1 MTDIYEIWQRFEK
14 SKQYMQEKNILTK
27 TEKNWLMYIGKQW
40 EACQNSEG
48 MEDLPSMN
56 FIKPTVK
63 YKVSSIAATTVTA
76 LFSDLN
82 GDREIPIGGV
92 SFNEMG
98 VPVPNVVTSSE
109 VVGKMNDLF
118 SISWEKGK
126 NKRQSK
132 RGLSHAAVQG
142 DSYMCWLEGG
152 DTRKP
157 PQIIHNTQ
165 MHLSNENTMDIQSQ
179 TWLIIEERLDVD
191 VVRERARLQGV
202 SDKDI
207 DLIRPDN
214 ATEDSLFN
222 KREVKGKVTSLIYM
236 EKDKKTGIVNIGRCV
251 KDAMYEKLH
260 PIQQN
265 KAGEYSWRDKDGKM
279 VNGVGLTRYP
289 IVPMIWEEMPNNARG
304 MGEVEQLIPNQ
315 LELNKM
321 LARRAI
327 SGKQSAFPR
336 LAYDDTSIAN
346 PEDLDKVGAAIKLN
360 GGNAQAIG
368 NMIAYLAPQSM
379 SPDAQTLC
387 DELLNNSRTL
397 AGASDAQLG
406 NIDLSR
412 VSGTAAQTIRDQQQ
426 IPLNEQQEMYQD
438 YIENVALLWC
448 ELWKVYYPDGIDWDG
463 ISLTAAEIQ
472 SVEPNVRV
480 DIAEDT
486 SLSKMASQQ
495 ELTNLFNN
503 GKLTFKEYV
512 EAYPEHSSIPKDVL
526 RKIVADRE
534 MQMQQTGMPPTDE
547 FGNPIDVQLNQG
559 VNVGGASGGS
569 YQSIQGQLAE
579 RPLVGE

>member
-1 MTDIYEIWQRFEK
+1 MTDIYEIWQRYEK
-14 SKQYMQEKNILTK
+14 SKQYMQKKGLLTK
-27 TEKNWLMYIGKQW
+27 TEKNWKMYIGRQW
-40 EACQNSEG
+40 EAVNDSEG

-63 YKVSSIAATTVTA
+63 YKVSSVAAATVTA

-82 GDREIPIGGV
+82 GEREVETGETELDPMTGVEIPITVTTSEIV
-92 SFNEMG
+92 S
-98 VPVPNVVTSSE
+98 
-109 VVGKMNDLF
+109 KMNDLF
-118 SISWEKGK
+118 AISWEKGK

-132 RGLSHAAVQG
+132 KGLTHSAVQG
-142 DSYMCWLEGG
+142 DSYSAWLEGG
-152 DTRKP
+152 DTRKV

-165 MHLSNENTMDIQSQ
+165 MLFADENTTDIQKQ
-179 TWLIIEERLDVD
+179 PYIIIEERLEPE
-191 VVRERARLQGV
+191 VVKERARLQGV
-202 SDKDI
+202 SKEDI

-214 ATEDSLFN
+214 DTEDNLFN
-222 KREVKGKVTSLIYM
+222 KSEVKGKVTSLVYM
-236 EKDKKTGIVNIGRCV
+236 EKDKKTGIVNVGRCTRDV
-251 KDAMYEKLH
+251 MYEKLH
-260 PIQQN
+260 PIQQT
-265 KAGEYSWRDKDGKM
+265 KGGEG
-279 VNGVGLTRYP
+279 NGIGLRVYP
-289 IVPMIWEEMPNNARG
+289 IVSMIWEEMPNDARG
-304 MGEVEQLIPNQ
+304 MSEVEQLIPNQ

-327 SGKQSAFPR
+327 SGKQCAFPR
-336 LAYDDTSIAN
+336 LAYDDSSIAN
-346 PEDLDKVGAAIKLN
+346 PEDINKIGAAIKLN

-379 SPDAQTLC
+379 SPDAQNLC

-438 YIENVALLWC
+438 FIENVALLWC

-463 ISLTAAEIQ
+463 ITLSAAEIQ

-534 MQMQQTGMPPTDE
+534 LQMQQTGMPPMDE
-547 FGNPIDVQLNQG
+547 FGNPIDISLNQG
-559 VNVGGASGGS
+559 VNTGGMSGGS
-569 YQSIQGQLAE
+569 TAGGGGYQALQAQLAE
-579 RPLVGE
+579 RPLVG

>member
-14 SKQYMQEKNILTK
+14 SKQYMQEKAILTK

-82 GDREIPIGGV
+82 GEREIPIGGMTV
-92 SFNEMG
+92 DEVTGMPIPLTVTTNEI
-98 VPVPNVVTSSE
+98 
-109 VVGKMNDLF
+109 VGKLNDLF
-118 SISWEKGK
+118 AISWEKGK

-132 RGLSHAAVQG
+132 RGLTHAAVQG
-142 DSYMCWLEGG
+142 DSYLFWGEGG

-165 MHLSNENTMDIQSQ
+165 MHLSNENTMDIQEQ
-179 TWLIIEERLDVD
+179 TWLAIEERLDVE
-191 VVRERARLQGV
+191 VVRERARLAGV
-202 SDKDI
+202 SKEDI

-214 ATEDSLFN
+214 ATEDNLFN

-236 EKDKKTGIVNIGRCV
+236 EKDKKTGIVWLGRCT
-251 KDAMYEKLH
+251 KDVMYEQMH
-260 PIQQN
+260 PIQQ
-265 KAGEYSWRDKDGKM
+265 KKGGEYKGI
-279 VNGVGLTRYP
+279 GLTKYP
-289 IVPMIWEEMPNNARG
+289 IVPMVWEEMPNSARG
-304 MGEVEQLIPNQ
+304 MSEVEQLIPNQ

-379 SPDAQTLC
+379 SPDAQNLC

-438 YIENVALLWC
+438 FIENVALLWC
-448 ELWKVYYPDGIDWDG
+448 ELWKVYYPDGLEWDG
-463 ISLTAAEIQ
+463 VSITAAEIQ

-512 EAYPEHSSIPKDVL
+512 EAYPEHSSIPKDIL

-534 MQMQQTGMPPTDE
+534 AQMAQTGMPPTDE
-547 FGNPIDVQLNQG
+547 FGNPLDVQPNS
-559 VNVGGASGGS
+559 VNTGGMSGGS
-569 YQSIQGQLAE
+569 TMSGGGAQAIQSQLAQQGVV
-579 RPLVGE
+579 R

>member
-1 MTDIYEIWQRFEK
+1 MTDIYEIWERFKK
-14 SKQYMQEKNILTK
+14 SKQYMQEKAILTK
-27 TEKNWLMYIGKQW
+27 TEKNWLMYIGRQW

-82 GDREIPIGGV
+82 GEREIPIGGMTVDEVTGMPIPLTV
-92 SFNEMG
+92 STNEI
-98 VPVPNVVTSSE
+98 
-109 VVGKMNDLF
+109 VGKLNDLF
-118 SISWEKGK
+118 AISWEKGK
-126 NKRQSK
+126 CKRQSK
-132 RGLSHAAVQG
+132 RGLLHAGVQG
-142 DSYMCWLEGG
+142 DSYLFWGEGG

-165 MHLSNENTMDIQSQ
+165 MHLSNENTMDIQEQ
-179 TWLIIEERLDVD
+179 TWLAIEERLDVE
-191 VVRERARLQGV
+191 VVRERARLAGV
-202 SDKDI
+202 SREDI

-214 ATEDSLFN
+214 ATEDNLFN

-236 EKDKKTGIVNIGRCV
+236 EKDKKTGIVWLGRCT
-251 KDAMYEKLH
+251 KDVMYEQMH
-260 PIQQN
+260 PIQQ
-265 KAGEYSWRDKDGKM
+265 KKGGEYKGI
-279 VNGVGLTRYP
+279 GLTKYP
-289 IVPMIWEEMPNNARG
+289 IVPMVWEEMPNSARG
-304 MGEVEQLIPNQ
+304 MSEVEQLIPNQ

-327 SGKQSAFPR
+327 SAKLTAFPR
-336 LAYDDTSIAN
+336 IAYDDTSLAN
-346 PEDLDKVGAAIKLN
+346 PEALENVGAAIKLN

-379 SPDAQTLC
+379 SPDAQNLC
-387 DELLNNSRTL
+387 DELLNQSRTL

-412 VSGTAAQTIRDQQQ
+412 VSGTAAQTVRDQQQ
-426 IPLNEQQEMYQD
+426 LPLNEQQEMFQNF
-438 YIENVALLWC
+438 IEDVALLFC
-448 ELWKVYYPDGIDWDG
+448 ELWKVYYPSGLEWDG
-463 ISLTAAEIQ
+463 ISITAEEIQ

-534 MQMQQTGMPPTDE
+534 MQMAQTGMPPMDE
-547 FGNPIDVQLNQG
+547 FGNPIDIQLNQG
-559 VNVGGASGGS
+559 VNTGGMSGGS
-569 YQSIQGQLAE
+569 TMSGGGAQAIQSQLAQQGVV
-579 RPLVGE
+579 R

>member
-14 SKQYMQEKNILTK
+14 SKQYMQEKAILTK

-82 GDREIPIGGV
+82 GEREIPIGGMTV
-92 SFNEMG
+92 DEATGM
-98 VPVPNVVTSSE
+98 PIPLTVTTAE
-109 VVGKMNDLF
+109 VTDKLNSLF

-126 NKRQSK
+126 CKRMSK
-132 RGLSHAAVQG
+132 RGLLHAGVQG
-142 DSYMCWLEGG
+142 DSYLFWGEGG

-165 MHLSNENTMDIQSQ
+165 MHLSNENTMDIQEQ
-179 TWLIIEERLDVD
+179 TWLAIEERLDVE
-191 VVRERARLQGV
+191 VVRERARLAGV
-202 SDKDI
+202 SKEDI

-214 ATEDSLFN
+214 ATEDNLFN

-236 EKDKKTGIVNIGRCV
+236 EKDKKTGIVWLGRCT
-251 KDAMYEKLH
+251 KDVMYEQMH
-260 PIQQN
+260 PIQQ
-265 KAGEYSWRDKDGKM
+265 KKGGEYKGI
-279 VNGVGLTRYP
+279 GLTKYP
-289 IVPMIWEEMPNNARG
+289 IVPMVWEEMPNSARG
-304 MGEVEQLIPNQ
+304 MSEVEQLIPNQ

-379 SPDAQTLC
+379 SPDAQNLC

-438 YIENVALLWC
+438 FIENVALLWC
-448 ELWKVYYPDGIDWDG
+448 ELWKVYYPDGLEWDG
-463 ISLTAAEIQ
+463 VSITAAEIQ

-512 EAYPEHSSIPKDVL
+512 EAYPEHSSIPKDIL

-534 MQMQQTGMPPTDE
+534 AQMAQTGMPPMDE
-547 FGNPIDVQLNQG
+547 FGNPIDVQPNS
-559 VNVGGASGGS
+559 VNTGGMSGGS
-569 YQSIQGQLAE
+569 TMSGGGAQAIQSQLAQQSVV
-579 RPLVGE
+579 R

>member
-14 SKQYMQEKNILTK
+14 SKQYMQEKAILTK

-82 GDREIPIGGV
+82 GDREIPIGGMTV
-92 SFNEMG
+92 DE
-98 VPVPNVVTSSE
+98 VTGMPIPLTVTTSE
-109 VVGKMNDLF
+109 IVGKLNDLF

-126 NKRQSK
+126 GKRMSK
-132 RGLSHAAVQG
+132 RGLLHAGVQG
-142 DSYMCWLEGG
+142 DSYFFWGEGG

-165 MHLSNENTMDIQSQ
+165 MHLSNENTMEIQEQ
-179 TWLIIEERLDVD
+179 TWLAIEERLDVE
-191 VVRERARLQGV
+191 VVRERARLAGV
-202 SDKDI
+202 SREDI

-214 ATEDSLFN
+214 ATEDNLFN

-236 EKDKKTGIVNIGRCV
+236 EKDKKTGIVWLGRCT
-251 KDAMYEKLH
+251 KDVMYEQMH
-260 PIQQN
+260 PIQQ
-265 KAGEYSWRDKDGKM
+265 KKGGEYHGI
-279 VNGVGLTRYP
+279 GLTKYP
-289 IVPMIWEEMPNNARG
+289 IVPMVWEEMPNSARG
-304 MGEVEQLIPNQ
+304 MSEVEQLIPNQ

-379 SPDAQTLC
+379 SPDAQNLC

-438 YIENVALLWC
+438 FIENVALLWC
-448 ELWKVYYPDGIDWDG
+448 ELWKVYYPEGLEWDG
-463 ISLTAAEIQ
+463 VSITAAEIQ

-512 EAYPEHSSIPKDVL
+512 EAYPEHSSIPKDIL

-534 MQMQQTGMPPTDE
+534 EQMAQTGMPPTDE
-547 FGNPIDVQLNQG
+547 FGNPLDVQPNS
-559 VNVGGASGGS
+559 VNTGGMSGGS
-569 YQSIQGQLAE
+569 MMSGGGAQAIQSQLAQQSVV
-579 RPLVGE
+579 R

>member
-1 MTDIYEIWQRFEK
+1 MTDIYGIWQRYEK
-14 SKQYMQEKNILTK
+14 SKEYMQQKGLLTK
-27 TEKNWLMYIGKQW
+27 TEKNWKMYIGKQW
-40 EACQNSEG
+40 EACDNSEG

-82 GDREIPIGGV
+82 GE
-92 SFNEMG
+92 NA
-98 VPVPNVVTSSE
+98 E
-109 VVGKMNDLF
+109 VVSKMNDLF

-126 NKRQSK
+126 NKRNSK
-132 RGLSHAAVQG
+132 RGLTHSAVQG
-142 DSYMCWLEGG
+142 DSYSCWLEGG
-152 DTRKP
+152 DTRRP
-157 PQIIHNTQ
+157 PQIVHNTQ
-165 MHLSNENTMDIQSQ
+165 MHLGNENTQDIQKQ
-179 TWLIIEERLDVD
+179 PWIIIEERLEPEVIK
-191 VVRERARLQGV
+191 ERARLQGV
-202 SDKDI
+202 SKADI
-207 DLIRPDN
+207 DLIKPDN
-214 ATEDSLFN
+214 STEDNLFN
-222 KREVKGKVTSLIYM
+222 KKEVKGKVTSLLYM
-236 EKDKKTGIVNIGRCV
+236 ERDKKTGIVNIGRCT
-251 KDAMYEKLH
+251 KDVMYEKMH
-260 PIQQN
+260 PIQQT
-265 KAGEYSWRDKDGKM
+265 KGGEPF
-279 VNGVGLTRYP
+279 GVGLTRYP
-289 IVPMIWEEMPNNARG
+289 IVPMIWEEMPNDARG
-304 MGEVEQLIPNQ
+304 MSEVEQLIPNQ

-379 SPDAQTLC
+379 SPDAQNLC

-438 YIENVALLWC
+438 FIENVALLWC
-448 ELWKVYYPDGIDWDG
+448 ELWKVYYPQGIDWDG
-463 ISLTAAEIQ
+463 IMLTAEEIQ

-512 EAYPEHSSIPKDVL
+512 EAYPEHSSIPKDIL

-534 MQMQQTGMPPTDE
+534 LNKILCDRICVTGTAW
-547 FGNPIDVQLNQG
+547 NI
-559 VNVGGASGGS
+559 
-569 YQSIQGQLAE
+569 
-579 RPLVGE
+579 

>member
-14 SKQYMQEKNILTK
+14 SKQYMQQKSILNK

-40 EACQNSEG
+40 EAVNNSEG

-82 GDREIPIGGV
+82 GERQIQIDTQFDPVTGTYTPISVSTAEI
-92 SFNEMG
+92 
-98 VPVPNVVTSSE
+98 TS
-109 VVGKMNDLF
+109 KMNDLF

-126 NKRQSK
+126 NKRHSK
-132 RGLSHAAVQG
+132 RGLTHAAVQG
-142 DSYMCWLEGG
+142 DSYSCWLEGG
-152 DTRKP
+152 DTRRP

-165 MHLSNENTMDIQSQ
+165 MHLSNENTMNIQEQ
-179 TWLIIEERLDVD
+179 TWVIIEERLDVD
-191 VVRERARLQGV
+191 VVKERARLQGV
-202 SDKDI
+202 SKENL

-222 KREVKGKVTSLIYM
+222 KREVKGKITSLVYM
-236 EKDKKTGIVNIGRCV
+236 EKDKKTGIVHIGRCT
-251 KDAMYEKLH
+251 KDVMYEKLH

-265 KAGEYSWRDKDGKM
+265 KGGEYTWRDKDGNV
-279 VNGVGLTRYP
+279 VNGVGLTKYP
-289 IVPMIWEEMPNNARG
+289 IVPMVWEEMPNSARG
-304 MGEVEQLIPNQ
+304 MSEVEQLIPNQ

-379 SPDAQTLC
+379 SPDAQNLC

-438 YIENVALLWC
+438 FIENVALLWC

-534 MQMQQTGMPPTDE
+534 MQMQATGMPPMDE

-569 YQSIQGQLAE
+569 YQAIQSQLAE
-579 RPLVGE
+579 RPLVG

>member
-1 MTDIYEIWQRFEK
+1 MTDIYEIWERFKK
-14 SKQYMQEKNILTK
+14 SKQYMQEKAILTK

-82 GDREIPIGGV
+82 GDREIPIGGMTV
-92 SFNEMG
+92 DEVTGM
-98 VPVPNVVTSSE
+98 PVPLTVSTNE
-109 VVGKMNDLF
+109 IVGKLNDLF

-126 NKRQSK
+126 GKRMSK
-132 RGLSHAAVQG
+132 RGLLHAGVQG
-142 DSYMCWLEGG
+142 DSYFFWGEGG

-165 MHLSNENTMDIQSQ
+165 MHLSNENTMDIQEQ
-179 TWLIIEERLDVD
+179 TWLAIEERLDVE
-191 VVRERARLQGV
+191 VVRERARLAGV
-202 SDKDI
+202 SKEDI

-214 ATEDSLFN
+214 ATEDNLFN

-236 EKDKKTGIVNIGRCV
+236 EKDKKTGIVWLGRCT
-251 KDAMYEKLH
+251 KDVMYEQLH
-260 PIQQN
+260 PIQQ
-265 KAGEYSWRDKDGKM
+265 KKGGEYAGL
-279 VNGVGLTRYP
+279 GLTKYP
-289 IVPMIWEEMPNNARG
+289 IVPMVWEEMPNSARG
-304 MGEVEQLIPNQ
+304 MSEVEQLIPNQ

-379 SPDAQTLC
+379 SPDAQNLC

-438 YIENVALLWC
+438 FIENVALLWC
-448 ELWKVYYPDGIDWDG
+448 ELWKVYYPEGLEWDG
-463 ISLTAAEIQ
+463 VSITAAEIQ

-512 EAYPEHSSIPKDVL
+512 EAYPEHSSIPKDIL

-534 MQMQQTGMPPTDE
+534 MQMAQTGMPPTDE
-547 FGNPIDVQLNQG
+547 FGNPLDVQPNS
-559 VNVGGASGGS
+559 VNTGGMSGGS
-569 YQSIQGQLAE
+569 TMSGGGAQAIQSQLAQQGVV
-579 RPLVGE
+579 R

>member
-14 SKQYMQEKNILTK
+14 SKQYMQQKAILTK

-40 EACQNSEG
+40 EAVNNSEG

-63 YKVSSIAATTVTA
+63 YKVSSLAATTVTA

-82 GDREIPIGGV
+82 GDRQIPIGEVTLDATG
-92 SFNEMG
+92 M
-98 VPVPNVVTSSE
+98 PVQETVTTAEITS
-109 VVGKMNDLF
+109 KLNDLF

-126 NKRQSK
+126 NKRNSK
-132 RGLSHAAVQG
+132 RGLTHSAVQG

-152 DTRKP
+152 DTRKQA
-157 PQIIHNTQ
+157 QIIHNTQ
-165 MHLSNENTMDIQSQ
+165 MHLSNENTMDIQEQ
-179 TWLIIEERLDVD
+179 TWLMIEERLDVE
-191 VVRERARLQGV
+191 VVKERARLQGIG
-202 SDKDI
+202 KAEL

-222 KREVKGKVTSLIYM
+222 KKEVKGKVTSLVYM
-236 EKDKKTGIVNIGRCV
+236 EKDKKTGIVWIGRCT
-251 KDAMYEKLH
+251 KDVMYEKLH
-260 PIQQN
+260 PIQQR
-265 KAGEYSWRDKDGKM
+265 KGGEYYGI
-279 VNGVGLTRYP
+279 GLTKYP
-289 IVPMIWEEMPNNARG
+289 IVPMVWEEMPNSARG
-304 MGEVEQLIPNQ
+304 MSEVEQLIPNQ

-379 SPDAQTLC
+379 SPDAQNLC

-438 YIENVALLWC
+438 FIENVALLWC
-448 ELWKVYYPDGIDWDG
+448 ELWKVYYPDGIEWDG
-463 ISLTAAEIQ
+463 ISITAEEIQ

-512 EAYPEHSSIPKDVL
+512 EAYPEHSSIPKDIL

-534 MQMQQTGMPPTDE
+534 MQMMQTGMPPVDE
-547 FGNPIDVQLNQG
+547 FGNPLDVMPNQG

-569 YQSIQGQLAE
+569 YQGLQSQLSQKT
-579 RPLVGE
+579 LVR

>member
-1 MTDIYEIWQRFEK
+1 MTDIYEIWKRYEK
-14 SKQYMQEKNILTK
+14 SKGYMDKKAILTK
-27 TEKNWLMYIGKQW
+27 TEKNWLMFSGRQW
-40 EACQNSEG
+40 EACDDSEG
-48 MEDLPSMN
+48 MEDLPMLN

-82 GDREIPIGGV
+82 GERQIPIGEQTIDPMTGAPIQATVTTSEIV
-92 SFNEMG
+92 S
-98 VPVPNVVTSSE
+98 
-109 VVGKMNDLF
+109 KLNDLF

-126 NKRQSK
+126 LKPHSK
-132 RGLSHAAVQG
+132 TGLKHAAVQG
-142 DSYMCWLEGG
+142 DSYFYWGEGG

-157 PQIIHNTQ
+157 PQILHNTQ
-165 MHLSNENTMDIQSQ
+165 VHLGDENTTDIQKQ
-179 TWLIIEERLDVD
+179 PWIIIEERLDTE
-191 VVRERARLQGV
+191 VVRERAKAQGV
-202 SDKDI
+202 SEKEI
-207 DLIRPDN
+207 DLIRPN
-214 ATEDSLFN
+214 EDTQRALFN
-222 KREVKGKVTSLIYM
+222 KEEVKGKITSLLYM
-236 EKDKKTGIVNIGRCV
+236 EKDPKTGIVSIGKCT
-251 KDAMYEKLH
+251 KDVMYEKLR
-260 PIQQN
+260 PIQQS
-265 KAGEYSWRDKDGKM
+265 KGGEYIDI
-279 VNGVGLTRYP
+279 GLKRYP
-289 IVPMIWEEMPNNARG
+289 IVPMVWEELPNDARG
-304 MGEVEQLIPNQ
+304 MSEVEQLIPNQ

-327 SGKQSAFPR
+327 SAKLTAFPR
-336 LAYDDTSIAN
+336 LAYDDTSLAN
-346 PEDLDKVGAAIKLN
+346 PEALENVGAAIKLN

-379 SPDAQTLC
+379 SPDAQNLC
-387 DELLNNSRTL
+387 EELLGQSRTL

-412 VSGTAAQTIRDQQQ
+412 VSGTAAQTVRDQQQ
-426 IPLNEQQEMYQD
+426 LPLNEQQEMYQNF
-438 YIENVALLWC
+438 IEDVALLFC
-448 ELWKVYYPDGIDWDG
+448 ELWKVYFPKGLEWDG
-463 ISLTAAEIQ
+463 ISITAEEIQ

-486 SLSKMASQQ
+486 SLSKMAAQQ

-534 MQMQQTGMPPTDE
+534 AQMQATGMPPMDE

-559 VNVGGASGGS
+559 VNTGGMSGGS
-569 YQSIQGQLAE
+569 TMSGGGAQAIQSQLAQQG
-579 RPLVGE
+579 LVR

>member
-1 MTDIYEIWQRFEK
+1 MTDIYEIWQRYEK
-14 SKQYMQEKNILTK
+14 SKSYMQQKAILTR
-27 TEKNWLMYIGKQW
+27 TEKNWLMFIGKQW
-40 EACQNSEG
+40 EAVNNSEG

-82 GDREIPIGGV
+82 GEREIPTG
-92 SFNEMG
+92 EMTVDEFG
-98 VPVPNVVTSSE
+98 MQMPVTVTTAE
-109 VVGKMNDLF
+109 IVGKMNDLF
-118 SISWEKGK
+118 AISWEKGK
-126 NKRQSK
+126 CKNASK
-132 RGLSHAAVQG
+132 RGLKHAAVQG
-142 DSYMCWLEGG
+142 DSYFFWGEGG
-152 DTRKP
+152 DTRKT
-157 PQIIHNTQ
+157 PQILYNTQ
-165 MHLSNENTMDIQSQ
+165 MHLGNENTMDIQKQ
-179 TWLIIEERLDVD
+179 PWIIIEERLEPE
-191 VVRERARLQGV
+191 VVKERARLQGV
-202 SDKDI
+202 SKQDI
-207 DLIRPDN
+207 DLIRPDE
-214 ATEDSLFN
+214 ATEDSLYN
-222 KREVKGKVTSLIYM
+222 KREVKGKVTSLLYM
-236 EKDKKTGIVNIGRCV
+236 EKDKKTGIVSIGRCT
-251 KDAMYEKLH
+251 KDVMYEKLH
-260 PIQQN
+260 PIQQT
-265 KAGEYSWRDKDGKM
+265 KGGEY
-279 VNGVGLTRYP
+279 NGVGLTLYP
-289 IVPMIWEEMPNNARG
+289 IVAMIWEEMPNEARG
-304 MGEVEQLIPNQ
+304 MSEVEQLIPNQ

-327 SGKQSAFPR
+327 SGKQCAFPR
-336 LAYDDTSIAN
+336 LAYDDTSVAN

-379 SPDAQTLC
+379 SPDAQNLC

-412 VSGTAAQTIRDQQQ
+412 VSGTAAQTVRDQQQ
-426 IPLNEQQEMYQD
+426 LPLNEQQEMYQD
-438 YIENVALLWC
+438 FIENVALLWC
-448 ELWKVYYPDGIDWDG
+448 ELWRVYYPDGIDWDG
-463 ISLTAAEIQ
+463 ISLTAAEIM

-503 GKLTFKEYV
+503 GKLTFEEYV

-526 RKIVADRE
+526 RRIVANR
-534 MQMQQTGMPPTDE
+534 QMKMAQGQPLVDE
-547 FGNPIDVQLNQG
+547 FGNPIDISLNQG

-569 YQSIQGQLAE
+569 YQALQSQLAQDTVV
-579 RPLVGE
+579 R

>member
-1 MTDIYEIWQRFEK
+1 MTDIYEIWERFEK
-14 SKQYMQEKNILTK
+14 SKKYMQNKAILTR
-27 TEKNWLMYIGKQW
+27 TEKNWLMYIGRQW
-40 EACQNSEG
+40 EAVNNSEG

-82 GDREIPIGGV
+82 GENADVV
-92 SFNEMG
+92 SR
-98 VPVPNVVTSSE
+98 
-109 VVGKMNDLF
+109 MNDLF
-118 SISWEKGK
+118 AISWEKGK
-126 NKRQSK
+126 MKNMSK
-132 RGLSHAAVQG
+132 RGLKHAAVQG
-142 DSYMCWLEGG
+142 DSYFFWGEGG
-152 DTRKP
+152 DTRRT

-165 MHLSNENTMDIQSQ
+165 MHLGNENTLDIQKQ
-179 TWLIIEERLDVD
+179 PWLIIEERLEPE
-191 VVRERARLQGV
+191 VVKERARLQGV
-202 SDKDI
+202 SKSDI
-207 DLIRPDN
+207 DLIKPDN
-214 ATEDSLFN
+214 STEDSLGN
-222 KREVKGKVTSLIYM
+222 KDEVKGKVTSLVYM
-236 EKDKKTGIVNIGRCV
+236 EKDKKTGIVSVGRCT
-251 KDAMYEKLH
+251 KDVMYEKLH
-260 PIQQN
+260 PIQQT
-265 KAGEYSWRDKDGKM
+265 KGGEP
-279 VNGVGLTRYP
+279 NGIGLSVYP
-289 IVPMIWEEMPNNARG
+289 IVSMVWEEMPNDARG
-304 MGEVEQLIPNQ
+304 MSEVEQLIPNQ

-379 SPDAQTLC
+379 SPDAQNLC

-438 YIENVALLWC
+438 FIESVALLWC
-448 ELWKVYYPDGIDWDG
+448 ELWKVYYPQGIEWDG
-463 ISLTAAEIQ
+463 VYLSADEIQ

-512 EAYPEHSSIPKDVL
+512 EAYPEHSSIPKDIL
-526 RKIVADRE
+526 RKIVQDRE
-534 MQMQQTGMPPTDE
+534 LQMQQTGMPPTDE

-559 VNVGGASGGS
+559 VQTGGMSGGS
-569 YQSIQGQLAE
+569 GMSGGGYQALQSQLAE

>member
-14 SKQYMQEKNILTK
+14 SKQYMQEKAILTK
-27 TEKNWLMYIGKQW
+27 TERNWLMYIGRQW
-40 EACQNSEG
+40 DACKNSEG
-48 MEDLPSMN
+48 LDDLPMMN

-82 GDREIPIGGV
+82 GDREVPIGGFTVDEITGMPIPNTV
-92 SFNEMG
+92 S
-98 VPVPNVVTSSE
+98 TSEIVS
-109 VVGKMNDLF
+109 KLNDLF
-118 SISWEKGK
+118 AISWEKGK

-132 RGLSHAAVQG
+132 RGLTHAAVQG
-142 DSYMCWLEGG
+142 DSYLFWGEGG
-152 DTRKP
+152 DTRKT

-165 MHLSNENTMDIQSQ
+165 MHLSNENTMDIQEQ
-179 TWLIIEERLDVD
+179 TWLAIEERLDVE
-191 VVRERARLQGV
+191 VVRERARLAGV
-202 SDKDI
+202 SKQDI

-214 ATEDSLFN
+214 ATEGNLFN

-236 EKDKKTGIVNIGRCV
+236 EKDKKTGIVWLGRCT
-251 KDAMYEKLH
+251 KDVMYEQMH
-260 PIQQN
+260 PIQQKKN
-265 KAGEYSWRDKDGKM
+265 GEYAGL
-279 VNGVGLTRYP
+279 GLTRYP
-289 IVPMIWEEMPNNARG
+289 IVPMVWEELPNSARG
-304 MGEVEQLIPNQ
+304 MSEVEPLLENQ

-379 SPDAQTLC
+379 SPDAQNLC

-438 YIENVALLWC
+438 FIENVALLWC
-448 ELWKVYYPDGIDWDG
+448 ELWKVYYPEGLDWDG
-463 ISLTAAEIQ
+463 ISITAAEIQ

-512 EAYPEHSSIPKDVL
+512 EAYPEHSSIPKDIL

-534 MQMQQTGMPPTDE
+534 MQMEQTGMPPMDE
-547 FGNPIDVQLNQG
+547 FGNPLDVQPNS
-559 VNVGGASGGS
+559 VNTGGMSGGS
-569 YQSIQGQLAE
+569 TMSGGGAQAIQSQLAQ
-579 RPLVGE
+579 RGVVR

>member
-14 SKQYMQEKNILTK
+14 SKQYMQEKAILTK

-82 GDREIPIGGV
+82 GEREVPIGGMTV
-92 SFNEMG
+92 DEVTGM
-98 VPVPNVVTSSE
+98 PVPLTVTTAE
-109 VVGKMNDLF
+109 ITNKLNNLF
-118 SISWEKGK
+118 AISWEKGK

-132 RGLSHAAVQG
+132 RGLLHAGVQG
-142 DSYMCWLEGG
+142 DSYLFWGEGG

-165 MHLSNENTMDIQSQ
+165 MHLSNENTMDIQEQ
-179 TWLIIEERLDVD
+179 TWLAIEERLDVE
-191 VVRERARLQGV
+191 VVRERASLAGV
-202 SDKDI
+202 SKEDI

-214 ATEDSLFN
+214 ATEDNLFN

-236 EKDKKTGIVNIGRCV
+236 EKDKKTGIVWLGRCT
-251 KDAMYEKLH
+251 KDVMYEQMR
-260 PIQQN
+260 PIQQ
-265 KAGEYSWRDKDGKM
+265 KKGGEYKGI
-279 VNGVGLTRYP
+279 GLTKYP
-289 IVPMIWEEMPNNARG
+289 IVPMVWEEMPNSARG

-379 SPDAQTLC
+379 SPDAQNLC

-438 YIENVALLWC
+438 FIENVALLWC
-448 ELWKVYYPDGIDWDG
+448 ELWKVYYPDGLEWDG
-463 ISLTAAEIQ
+463 VSITAAEIQ

-512 EAYPEHSSIPKDVL
+512 EAYPEHSSIPKDIL

-534 MQMQQTGMPPTDE
+534 AQMAQTGMPPMDE
-547 FGNPIDVQLNQG
+547 FGNPIDVQPNS
-559 VNVGGASGGS
+559 VNTGGMSGGS
-569 YQSIQGQLAE
+569 TMSGGGAQAIQSQLAQQGVV
-579 RPLVGE
+579 R

>member
-1 MTDIYEIWQRFEK
+1 MTDIYEIWERFKK
-14 SKQYMQEKNILTK
+14 SKQYMQEKAILTK
-27 TEKNWLMYIGKQW
+27 TEKNWLMYIGRQW

-82 GDREIPIGGV
+82 GDREIPIGGMTV
-92 SFNEMG
+92 DEVTGM
-98 VPVPNVVTSSE
+98 PVPLTVSTSE
-109 VVGKMNDLF
+109 IVGKLNDLF

-126 NKRQSK
+126 CKRMSK
-132 RGLSHAAVQG
+132 RGLTHAAVQG
-142 DSYMCWLEGG
+142 DSYLFWGEGG

-165 MHLSNENTMDIQSQ
+165 MHLSNENTMDIQEQ
-179 TWLIIEERLDVD
+179 TWLAIEERLDVE
-191 VVRERARLQGV
+191 VVRERARLAGV
-202 SDKDI
+202 SKEDI

-214 ATEDSLFN
+214 ATEDNLFN

-236 EKDKKTGIVNIGRCV
+236 EKDKKTGIVWLGRCT
-251 KDAMYEKLH
+251 KDVMYEQMH
-260 PIQQN
+260 PIQQ
-265 KAGEYSWRDKDGKM
+265 KKGGEYKGI
-279 VNGVGLTRYP
+279 GLTKYP
-289 IVPMIWEEMPNNARG
+289 IVQMVWEEMPNSARG
-304 MGEVEQLIPNQ
+304 MSEVEPLLENQ

-379 SPDAQTLC
+379 SPDAQNLC

-438 YIENVALLWC
+438 FIENVALLWC
-448 ELWKVYYPDGIDWDG
+448 ELWKVYYPDGLEWDG
-463 ISLTAAEIQ
+463 VSITAAEIQ

-512 EAYPEHSSIPKDVL
+512 EAYPEHSSIPKDIL

-534 MQMQQTGMPPTDE
+534 AQMAQTGMPPMDE
-547 FGNPIDVQLNQG
+547 FGNPLDVQPNS
-559 VNVGGASGGS
+559 VNTGGMSGGS
-569 YQSIQGQLAE
+569 TMSGGGAQAIQSQLAQQGVV
-579 RPLVGE
+579 R

>member
-1 MTDIYEIWQRFEK
+1 MTDIYEIWQRYEK
-14 SKQYMQEKNILTK
+14 SKEYMQKKGLLTK
-27 TEKNWLMYIGKQW
+27 TEKNWKMYIGRQW
-40 EACQNSEG
+40 EAVNDSEG

-63 YKVSSIAATTVTA
+63 YKVSSVAAATVTA

-82 GDREIPIGGV
+82 GEREVETGETELDPMTGVEIPITVTTSEIV
-92 SFNEMG
+92 S
-98 VPVPNVVTSSE
+98 
-109 VVGKMNDLF
+109 KMNDLF
-118 SISWEKGK
+118 AISWEKGK

-132 RGLSHAAVQG
+132 KGLTHSAVQG
-142 DSYMCWLEGG
+142 DSYSAWLEGG
-152 DTRKP
+152 DTRKV

-165 MHLSNENTMDIQSQ
+165 MLLADENTTDIQKQ
-179 TWLIIEERLDVD
+179 PYIIIEERLEPE
-191 VVRERARLQGV
+191 VVKERARLQGV
-202 SDKDI
+202 SKEDI

-214 ATEDSLFN
+214 DTEDNLFN
-222 KREVKGKVTSLIYM
+222 KSEVKGKVTSLVYM
-236 EKDKKTGIVNIGRCV
+236 EKDKKTGIVNVGRCTRDV
-251 KDAMYEKLH
+251 MYEKLH
-260 PIQQN
+260 PIQQT
-265 KAGEYSWRDKDGKM
+265 KGGEG
-279 VNGVGLTRYP
+279 NGIGLRVYP
-289 IVPMIWEEMPNNARG
+289 IVSMIWEEMPNDARG
-304 MGEVEQLIPNQ
+304 MSEVEQLIPNQ

-327 SGKQSAFPR
+327 SGKQCAFPR
-336 LAYDDTSIAN
+336 LAYDDSSIAN
-346 PEDLDKVGAAIKLN
+346 PEDLNKIGAAIKLN

-379 SPDAQTLC
+379 SPDAQNLC

-438 YIENVALLWC
+438 FIENVALLWC

-463 ISLTAAEIQ
+463 ITLSAAEIQ

-512 EAYPEHSSIPKDVL
+512 EAYPEHSSIPKDIL

-534 MQMQQTGMPPTDE
+534 MQMQQTGMPPMDE
-547 FGNPIDVQLNQG
+547 FGNPIDISLNQG
-559 VNVGGASGGS
+559 VNTGGMSGGS
-569 YQSIQGQLAE
+569 TAGGGGMYQAQALQAQLAE
-579 RPLVGE
+579 RPLVG

>member
-14 SKQYMQEKNILTK
+14 SKQYMQQKAILNK

-40 EACQNSEG
+40 EAVNNSEG

-82 GDREIPIGGV
+82 GERQIQIDTQFDPVTGTYTPISVSTAEI
-92 SFNEMG
+92 
-98 VPVPNVVTSSE
+98 TS
-109 VVGKMNDLF
+109 KMNDLF

-126 NKRQSK
+126 NKRYSK
-132 RGLSHAAVQG
+132 RGLTHAAVQG
-142 DSYMCWLEGG
+142 DSYSCWLEGG
-152 DTRKP
+152 DTRRP

-165 MHLSNENTMDIQSQ
+165 MHLSNENTMNIQEQ
-179 TWLIIEERLDVD
+179 TWVIIEERLDVD
-191 VVRERARLQGV
+191 VVKERARLQGV
-202 SDKDI
+202 SKEML

-214 ATEDSLFN
+214 ATEDSLYN
-222 KREVKGKVTSLIYM
+222 KREVKGKITSLVYM
-236 EKDKKTGIVNIGRCV
+236 EKDRKTGIVHIGRCT
-251 KDAMYEKLH
+251 KDVMYEKLH

-265 KAGEYSWRDKDGKM
+265 KGGEYTWRDKDGNV
-279 VNGVGLTRYP
+279 VNGVGLTKYP
-289 IVPMIWEEMPNNARG
+289 IVPMVWEETPNSARG
-304 MGEVEQLIPNQ
+304 MSEVEQLIPNQ

-379 SPDAQTLC
+379 SPDAQNLC

-438 YIENVALLWC
+438 FIENVALLWC

-534 MQMQQTGMPPTDE
+534 MQMQQTGMPPMDE

-559 VNVGGASGGS
+559 VQTGGASGGS
-569 YQSIQGQLAE
+569 YQAIQSQLAE
-579 RPLVGE
+579 RPLVG

>member
-1 MTDIYEIWQRFEK
+1 MTDIYEIWERFKK
-14 SKQYMQEKNILTK
+14 SKQYMQEKAILTK

-63 YKVSSIAATTVTA
+63 YKASSIAATTVTA

-82 GDREIPIGGV
+82 GEREIPIGGTTV
-92 SFNEMG
+92 DEVTGMPIPLTVATNEI
-98 VPVPNVVTSSE
+98 
-109 VVGKMNDLF
+109 VGKLNDLF

-126 NKRQSK
+126 CKRMTK
-132 RGLSHAAVQG
+132 RGLTHAAVQG
-142 DSYMCWLEGG
+142 DAYFFWGEGG

-165 MHLSNENTMDIQSQ
+165 MHLSNENTMEIQEQ
-179 TWLIIEERLDVD
+179 TWLAIEERLDVE
-191 VVRERARLQGV
+191 VVRERARLAGV
-202 SDKDI
+202 SKEDI

-214 ATEDSLFN
+214 ATEDNLFN

-236 EKDKKTGIVNIGRCV
+236 EKDKKTGIVWLGRCT
-251 KDAMYEKLH
+251 KDVMYEQMH
-260 PIQQN
+260 PIQQ
-265 KAGEYSWRDKDGKM
+265 KKGGEY
-279 VNGVGLTRYP
+279 NGIGLTKYP
-289 IVPMIWEEMPNNARG
+289 IVPMVWEEMPNSARG
-304 MGEVEQLIPNQ
+304 MSEVEQLIPNQ

-379 SPDAQTLC
+379 SPDAQNLC

-438 YIENVALLWC
+438 FIENVALLWC
-448 ELWKVYYPDGIDWDG
+448 ELWKVYYPDGLEWDG
-463 ISLTAAEIQ
+463 VSITAAEIQ

-512 EAYPEHSSIPKDVL
+512 EAYPEHSSIPKDIL

-534 MQMQQTGMPPTDE
+534 EQMAQTGMPPTDE
-547 FGNPIDVQLNQG
+547 FGNPLDVQPNS
-559 VNVGGASGGS
+559 VNTGGMSGGS
-569 YQSIQGQLAE
+569 TMSGGGAQAIQSQLAQQSVV
-579 RPLVGE
+579 R

>member
-1 MTDIYEIWQRFEK
+1 MTDIYEIWERFKK
-14 SKQYMQEKNILTK
+14 SKQYMQEKAILTK

-82 GDREIPIGGV
+82 GEREVPIGGMTV
-92 SFNEMG
+92 DEVTGM
-98 VPVPNVVTSSE
+98 PVPLTVSTSE
-109 VVGKMNDLF
+109 IVGKLNDLF
-118 SISWEKGK
+118 AISWEKGK

-132 RGLSHAAVQG
+132 RGLLHAGVQG
-142 DSYMCWLEGG
+142 DSYLFWGEGG

-165 MHLSNENTMDIQSQ
+165 MHLSNENTMDIQEQ
-179 TWLIIEERLDVD
+179 TWLAIEERLDVE
-191 VVRERARLQGV
+191 VVRERARLAGV
-202 SDKDI
+202 SKEDI

-214 ATEDSLFN
+214 ATEDNLFN

-236 EKDKKTGIVNIGRCV
+236 EKDKKTGIVWLGRCT
-251 KDAMYEKLH
+251 KDVMYEQMH
-260 PIQQN
+260 PIQQ
-265 KAGEYSWRDKDGKM
+265 KKGGEYKGI
-279 VNGVGLTRYP
+279 GLTKYP
-289 IVPMIWEEMPNNARG
+289 IVPMVWEEMPNSARG
-304 MGEVEQLIPNQ
+304 MSEVEQLIPNQ

-379 SPDAQTLC
+379 SPDAQNLC

-438 YIENVALLWC
+438 FIENVALLWC
-448 ELWKVYYPDGIDWDG
+448 ELWKVYYPDGLEWDG
-463 ISLTAAEIQ
+463 VSITAAEIQ

-512 EAYPEHSSIPKDVL
+512 EAYPEHSSIPKDIL

-534 MQMQQTGMPPTDE
+534 EQMAQTGMPPTDE
-547 FGNPIDVQLNQG
+547 FGNPLDVQPNS
-559 VNVGGASGGS
+559 VNTGGMSGGS
-569 YQSIQGQLAE
+569 TMSGGGAQAIQSQLAQQGVV
-579 RPLVGE
+579 R

>member
-14 SKQYMQEKNILTK
+14 SKQYMQQKAILTK
-27 TEKNWLMYIGKQW
+27 TEKNWLMYIGRQW

-63 YKVSSIAATTVTA
+63 YKASSVAAATVTA

-82 GDREIPIGGV
+82 GEREIPIGEV
-92 SFNEMG
+92 TLNEMG
-98 VPVPNVVTSSE
+98 MPVQNTVTTSE
-109 VVGKMNDLF
+109 ITSKMNDLF

-126 NKRQSK
+126 NKRNSK
-132 RGLSHAAVQG
+132 RGLTHAAVQG
-142 DSYMCWLEGG
+142 DSYSCWLEGG
-152 DTRKP
+152 DTRKQA
-157 PQIIHNTQ
+157 QIIHNTQ
-165 MHLSNENTMDIQSQ
+165 MHLSNENTMDIQAQ

-191 VVRERARLQGV
+191 VVKERARLQG
-202 SDKDI
+202 I
-207 DLIRPDN
+207 GREQLDLIRPDN

-222 KREVKGKVTSLIYM
+222 KKEVKGKVTSLVYM
-236 EKDKKTGIVNIGRCV
+236 EKDKKTGIVWIGRCT
-251 KDAMYEKLH
+251 KDVMYEKLH
-260 PIQQN
+260 PIQQR
-265 KAGEYSWRDKDGKM
+265 KGGEYHGI
-279 VNGVGLTRYP
+279 GLTKYP
-289 IVPMIWEEMPNNARG
+289 IVPMVWEEMPNSARG
-304 MGEVEQLIPNQ
+304 MSEVEQLIPNQ

-379 SPDAQTLC
+379 SPDAQNLC

-438 YIENVALLWC
+438 FIENVALLWC

-463 ISLTAAEIQ
+463 ISITAEEIQ

-486 SLSKMASQQ
+486 ALSKMASQQ

-534 MQMQQTGMPPTDE
+534 MQMQQTGMPPMDE

-569 YQSIQGQLAE
+569 YQSIQSQLAE
-579 RPLVGE
+579 RPLVG

>member
-1 MTDIYEIWQRFEK
+1 MTDIYEIWERFKK
-14 SKQYMQEKNILTK
+14 SKQYMQEKAILTK

-82 GDREIPIGGV
+82 GEREIPIGGMTVDEVTGMPIPLTV
-92 SFNEMG
+92 STNEI
-98 VPVPNVVTSSE
+98 
-109 VVGKMNDLF
+109 VGKLNDLF
-118 SISWEKGK
+118 AISWEKGK
-126 NKRQSK
+126 CKRQSK
-132 RGLSHAAVQG
+132 RGLLHAGVQG
-142 DSYMCWLEGG
+142 DSYLFWGEGG

-165 MHLSNENTMDIQSQ
+165 MHLSNENTMDIQEQ
-179 TWLIIEERLDVD
+179 TWLAIEERLDVE
-191 VVRERARLQGV
+191 VVRERARLAGV
-202 SDKDI
+202 SREDI

-214 ATEDSLFN
+214 ATEDNLFN

-236 EKDKKTGIVNIGRCV
+236 EKDKKTGIVWLGRCT
-251 KDAMYEKLH
+251 KDVMYEQMH
-260 PIQQN
+260 PIQQ
-265 KAGEYSWRDKDGKM
+265 KKGGEY
-279 VNGVGLTRYP
+279 NGIGLTKYP
-289 IVPMIWEEMPNNARG
+289 IVPMVWEEMPNSARG
-304 MGEVEQLIPNQ
+304 MSEVEQLIPNQ

-379 SPDAQTLC
+379 SPDAQNLC

-438 YIENVALLWC
+438 FIENVALLWC
-448 ELWKVYYPDGIDWDG
+448 ELWKVYYPEGLEWDG
-463 ISLTAAEIQ
+463 VSITAAEIQ

-512 EAYPEHSSIPKDVL
+512 EAYPEHSSIPKDIL

-534 MQMQQTGMPPTDE
+534 AQTAQTGMPPMDE
-547 FGNPIDVQLNQG
+547 FGNPIDVQPNS
-559 VNVGGASGGS
+559 VNTGGMSGGS
-569 YQSIQGQLAE
+569 TMSGGGAQAIQSQLAQQGVV
-579 RPLVGE
+579 R

>member
-14 SKQYMQEKNILTK
+14 SKQYMQQKSILNK

-40 EACQNSEG
+40 EAVNNSEG

-82 GDREIPIGGV
+82 GEREIPIGMTVDPMTGLPTERTV
-92 SFNEMG
+92 S
-98 VPVPNVVTSSE
+98 TSEIVS
-109 VVGKMNDLF
+109 KMNDLF

-126 NKRQSK
+126 NKRYSK
-132 RGLSHAAVQG
+132 RSLTHSAVQG

-152 DTRKP
+152 DTRKK

-165 MHLSNENTMDIQSQ
+165 MHLSNENTMNIQEQ
-179 TWLIIEERLDVD
+179 TWVIIEERLDVD
-191 VVRERARLQGV
+191 VVKERARLQGV
-202 SDKDI
+202 SKEMI

-214 ATEDSLFN
+214 ATENSLYN
-222 KREVKGKVTSLIYM
+222 KREVKGKITSLVYM
-236 EKDKKTGIVNIGRCV
+236 EKDKKTGIVHIGRCT
-251 KDAMYEKLH
+251 KDVMYEKLH

-265 KAGEYSWRDKDGKM
+265 KGGEYTWRDKDGNV
-279 VNGVGLTRYP
+279 VNGVGLTKYP
-289 IVPMIWEEMPNNARG
+289 IVPMVWEELPNSARG

-379 SPDAQTLC
+379 SPDAQNLC

-438 YIENVALLWC
+438 FIENVALLWC

-534 MQMQQTGMPPTDE
+534 MQMQATGMPPMDE

-559 VNVGGASGGS
+559 VQTGGASGGS
-569 YQSIQGQLAE
+569 YQAIQSQLAE
-579 RPLVGE
+579 RPLVG

>member
-1 MTDIYEIWQRFEK
+1 MTDIYEIWHRYEK
-14 SKQYMQEKNILTK
+14 SKNYMQNKGILTR
-27 TEKNWLMYIGKQW
+27 TEKNWLMFVGRQW

-48 MEDLPSMN
+48 LEDLPSMN

-82 GDREIPIGGV
+82 GERNVTVGVETDEFGMPIPI
-92 SFNEMG
+92 
-98 VPVPNVVTSSE
+98 TSPTSAI
-109 VVGKMNDLF
+109 VGKMNDLF

-126 NKRQSK
+126 CKNFSK
-132 RGLSHAAVQG
+132 RGLKHAAVQG
-142 DSYMCWLEGG
+142 DSYFYWGEGG
-152 DTRKP
+152 DTRKS
-157 PQIIHNTQ
+157 PQILHNTQ
-165 MHLSNENTMDIQSQ
+165 MHLGDENVTDIQKQ
-179 TWLIIEERLDVD
+179 PWLIIEERLDAE
-191 VVRERARLQGV
+191 VVKERARLQGV
-202 SDKDI
+202 SKADI
-207 DLIRPDN
+207 DLIRPN
-214 ATEDSLFN
+214 ESTEDSLLN
-222 KREVKGKVTSLIYM
+222 KKEVKGKVTSLLYM
-236 EKDKKTGIVNIGRCV
+236 EKDKKTGIVWFARCT
-251 KDAMYEKLH
+251 KDVMYEKFH
-260 PIQQN
+260 PLQQR
-265 KAGEYSWRDKDGKM
+265 KGGEYSGI
-279 VNGVGLTRYP
+279 GLTKYP
-289 IVPMIWEEMPNNARG
+289 IVPMIWEEMPNDARG
-304 MGEVEQLIPNQ
+304 MSEVEPLIQNQ

-327 SGKQSAFPR
+327 SAKQAAFPR

-379 SPDAQTLC
+379 SPDAQNLC

-426 IPLNEQQEMYQD
+426 LPLNEQQEMYQD
-438 YIENVALLWC
+438 FIENVALLWC
-448 ELWKVYYPDGIDWDG
+448 ELWKVYYPEGIDWDG
-463 ISLTAAEIQ
+463 ISLSAEEIQ

-486 SLSKMASQQ
+486 SLSKMAAQQ

-503 GKLTFKEYV
+503 GKLTFEEYV
-512 EAYPEHSSIPKDVL
+512 AAYPEHSSIPKDVL
-526 RKIVADRE
+526 LDIVAKRQE
-534 MQMQQTGMPPTDE
+534 KLEQGQPLADE

-559 VNVGGASGGS
+559 VQTGGVSGGS
-569 YQSIQGQLAE
+569 YQAVQSQLAE
-579 RPLVGE
+579 RPLVR

>member
-14 SKQYMQEKNILTK
+14 SKQYMQEKAILTK

-82 GDREIPIGGV
+82 GDREIPIGGMTV
-92 SFNEMG
+92 DEATGM
-98 VPVPNVVTSSE
+98 PIPLTVTTAE
-109 VVGKMNDLF
+109 VTDKLNSLF

-126 NKRQSK
+126 CKRMSK
-132 RGLSHAAVQG
+132 RGLLHAGVQG
-142 DSYMCWLEGG
+142 DSYLFWGEGG

-165 MHLSNENTMDIQSQ
+165 MHLSNENTMDIQEQ
-179 TWLIIEERLDVD
+179 TWLAIEERLDVE
-191 VVRERARLQGV
+191 VVRERARLAGV
-202 SDKDI
+202 SKEDI

-214 ATEDSLFN
+214 ATEDNLFN

-236 EKDKKTGIVNIGRCV
+236 EKDKKTGIVWLGRCT
-251 KDAMYEKLH
+251 KDVMYEQMH
-260 PIQQN
+260 PIQQ
-265 KAGEYSWRDKDGKM
+265 KKGGEYHGI
-279 VNGVGLTRYP
+279 GLTKYP
-289 IVPMIWEEMPNNARG
+289 IVPMVWEEMPNSARG
-304 MGEVEQLIPNQ
+304 MSEVEQLIPNQ

-379 SPDAQTLC
+379 SPDAQNLC

-438 YIENVALLWC
+438 FIENVALLWC
-448 ELWKVYYPDGIDWDG
+448 ELWKVYYPDGLEWDG
-463 ISLTAAEIQ
+463 VSITAAEIQ

-512 EAYPEHSSIPKDVL
+512 EAYPEHSSIPKDIL

-534 MQMQQTGMPPTDE
+534 AQMAQTGMPPTDE
-547 FGNPIDVQLNQG
+547 FGNPLDVQPNS
-559 VNVGGASGGS
+559 VNTGGMSGGS
-569 YQSIQGQLAE
+569 TMSGGGAQAIQSQLAQQSVV
-579 RPLVGE
+579 R

>member
-14 SKQYMQEKNILTK
+14 SKQYMQEKAILTK

-63 YKVSSIAATTVTA
+63 YKASSIAATTVTA

-82 GDREIPIGGV
+82 GDREIPIGGTTV
-92 SFNEMG
+92 DEVTGM
-98 VPVPNVVTSSE
+98 PVPLTVSTNE
-109 VVGKMNDLF
+109 IVGKLNDLF
-118 SISWEKGK
+118 AISWEKGK

-132 RGLSHAAVQG
+132 RGLLHAGVQG
-142 DSYMCWLEGG
+142 DSYLFWGEGG

-165 MHLSNENTMDIQSQ
+165 MHLSNENTMDIQEQ
-179 TWLIIEERLDVD
+179 TWLAIEERLDVE
-191 VVRERARLQGV
+191 VVRERARLAGV
-202 SDKDI
+202 SKEDI

-214 ATEDSLFN
+214 ATEDNLFN

-236 EKDKKTGIVNIGRCV
+236 EKDKKTGIVWLGRCT
-251 KDAMYEKLH
+251 KDVMYEQMH
-260 PIQQN
+260 PIQQ
-265 KAGEYSWRDKDGKM
+265 KKGGEYKGI
-279 VNGVGLTRYP
+279 GLTKYP
-289 IVPMIWEEMPNNARG
+289 IVPMVWEEMPNSARG
-304 MGEVEQLIPNQ
+304 MSEVEQLIPNQ

-379 SPDAQTLC
+379 SPDAQNLC

-438 YIENVALLWC
+438 FIENVALLWC
-448 ELWKVYYPDGIDWDG
+448 ELWKVYYPEGLEWDG
-463 ISLTAAEIQ
+463 VSITAAEIQ

-503 GKLTFKEYV
+503 GKLSFKEYV
-512 EAYPEHSSIPKDVL
+512 EAYPEHSSIPKDIL

-534 MQMQQTGMPPTDE
+534 AQTAQTGMPPMDE
-547 FGNPIDVQLNQG
+547 FGNPLDVQPNS
-559 VNVGGASGGS
+559 VNTGGMSGGS
-569 YQSIQGQLAE
+569 TMSGGGAQAIQSQLAQQGVV
-579 RPLVGE
+579 R

>member
-14 SKQYMQEKNILTK
+14 SKQYMQEKAILTK

-48 MEDLPSMN
+48 MEDLPLMN

-63 YKVSSIAATTVTA
+63 YKASSIAATTVTA

-82 GDREIPIGGV
+82 GDREIPIGGMTV
-92 SFNEMG
+92 DE
-98 VPVPNVVTSSE
+98 VTGMPIPLTVTTAE
-109 VVGKMNDLF
+109 ITNKLNNLF
-118 SISWEKGK
+118 AISWEKGK

-132 RGLSHAAVQG
+132 RGLLHAGVQG
-142 DSYMCWLEGG
+142 DSYLFWGEGG

-165 MHLSNENTMDIQSQ
+165 MHLSNENTMDIQEQ
-179 TWLIIEERLDVD
+179 TWLAIEERLDVE
-191 VVRERARLQGV
+191 VVRERARLAGV
-202 SDKDI
+202 SKEDI

-214 ATEDSLFN
+214 ATEDNLFN

-236 EKDKKTGIVNIGRCV
+236 EKDKKTGIVWLGRCT
-251 KDAMYEKLH
+251 KDVMYEQMH
-260 PIQQN
+260 PIQQ
-265 KAGEYSWRDKDGKM
+265 KKGGEYKGI
-279 VNGVGLTRYP
+279 GLTKYP
-289 IVPMIWEEMPNNARG
+289 IVPMVWEEMPNSARG
-304 MGEVEQLIPNQ
+304 MSEVEQLIPNQ

-379 SPDAQTLC
+379 SPDAQNLC

-438 YIENVALLWC
+438 FIENVALLWC
-448 ELWKVYYPDGIDWDG
+448 ELWKVYYPDGLEWDG
-463 ISLTAAEIQ
+463 ISITAAEIQ

-512 EAYPEHSSIPKDVL
+512 EAYPEHSSIPKDIL

-534 MQMQQTGMPPTDE
+534 AQTAQTGMPPMDE
-547 FGNPIDVQLNQG
+547 FGNPLDVQPNS
-559 VNVGGASGGS
+559 VNTGGMSGGS
-569 YQSIQGQLAE
+569 TMSGGGAQAIQSQLAQQGVV
-579 RPLVGE
+579 R

>member
-14 SKQYMQEKNILTK
+14 SKQYMQEKALLTK
-27 TEKNWLMYIGKQW
+27 TEKNWLMFVGRQW

-82 GDREIPIGGV
+82 GDREIPIDGF
-92 SFNEMG
+92 STDEMTG
-98 VPVPNVVTSSE
+98 LPVPNTVTTKE
-109 VVGKMNDLF
+109 VTDKLNDLF
-118 SISWEKGK
+118 AISWEKGK
-126 NKRQSK
+126 CKNLTK
-132 RGLSHAAVQG
+132 RGLKHAAVQG
-142 DSYMCWLEGG
+142 DAYFFWGEGG
-152 DTRKP
+152 DTRKS

-165 MHLSNENTMDIQSQ
+165 MHLSNENTMNLQEQ
-179 TWLIIEERLDVD
+179 TWLIIEERLDTE
-191 VVRERARLQGV
+191 VVRERARLGGV
-202 SDKDI
+202 SKEDI

-214 ATEDSLFN
+214 STEDSLFN

-236 EKDKKTGIVNIGRCV
+236 EKDKKTGIVWIGRCT
-251 KDAMYEKLH
+251 KDVMYEQLH
-260 PIQQN
+260 PIQQ
-265 KAGEYSWRDKDGKM
+265 KKGGEYKGI
-279 VNGVGLTRYP
+279 GLTKYP
-289 IVPMIWEEMPNNARG
+289 IVPMVWEEMPNSARG
-304 MGEVEQLIPNQ
+304 MSEVEQLIPNQ

-379 SPDAQTLC
+379 SPDAQNLC

-438 YIENVALLWC
+438 FIENVALLWC
-448 ELWKVYYPDGIDWDG
+448 ELWKVYYPEGLEWDG
-463 ISLTAAEIQ
+463 VSITAAEIQ

-512 EAYPEHSSIPKDVL
+512 EAYPEHSSIPKDIL

-534 MQMQQTGMPPTDE
+534 AQQAQTGMPPVDE

-559 VNVGGASGGS
+559 VNVGGMSGGS
-569 YQSIQGQLAE
+569 GMSGGGYQALQSQLAE

>member
-1 MTDIYEIWQRFEK
+1 MTDIYEIWERFKK
-14 SKQYMQEKNILTK
+14 SKQYMQQKAILTK

-40 EACQNSEG
+40 EAVDNSEG

-63 YKVSSIAATTVTA
+63 YKVSSIAATTITA

-82 GDREIPIGGV
+82 GEREIETGEVTVDEFGIPMSVTVTTAEIV
-92 SFNEMG
+92 S
-98 VPVPNVVTSSE
+98 
-109 VVGKMNDLF
+109 KMNDLF

-126 NKRQSK
+126 NKRMSK
-132 RGLSHAAVQG
+132 RGLLHAAVQG
-142 DSYMCWLEGG
+142 DSYLAWLEGG
-152 DTRKP
+152 DTRRP
-157 PQIIHNTQ
+157 PQILHNTQ
-165 MHLSNENTMDIQSQ
+165 MHLGDENTTDLQKQPWI
-179 TWLIIEERLDVD
+179 IIEERLEVE

-202 SDKDI
+202 SKADI
-207 DLIRPDN
+207 DRIQPDN
-214 ATEDSLFN
+214 STEDALFN
-222 KREVKGKVTSLIYM
+222 KKEVKGKVTSLVYM
-236 EKDKKTGIVNIGRCV
+236 EKDKKTGIINVGRCTQDV
-251 KDAMYEKLH
+251 MYEKMH
-260 PIQQN
+260 PISQTQG
-265 KAGEYSWRDKDGKM
+265 GEY
-279 VNGVGLTRYP
+279 NGVGLTMYP
-289 IVPMIWEEMPNNARG
+289 IVPMVWEEMPNEARG
-304 MGEVEQLIPNQ
+304 MSEVEQLIPNQ

-379 SPDAQTLC
+379 SPDAQNLC

-438 YIENVALLWC
+438 FIENVALLWC
-448 ELWKVYYPDGIDWDG
+448 ELWRVYYPDGIEWDG
-463 ISLTAAEIQ
+463 VTLSAEEIS

-503 GKLTFKEYV
+503 GKLTFEEYV

-526 RKIVADRE
+526 RKIVENRQMK
-534 MQMQQTGMPPTDE
+534 MQAGQPLVDE

-579 RPLVGE
+579 RPLVG

>member
-14 SKQYMQEKNILTK
+14 SKQYMQEKAILTK
-27 TEKNWLMYIGKQW
+27 TEKNWLMYVGKQW

-56 FIKPTVK
+56 FIKPTIK

-82 GDREIPIGGV
+82 GDREVPIGGV
-92 SFNEMG
+92 TTDELTG
-98 VPVPNVVTSSE
+98 LPVPLTVTTNEIVS
-109 VVGKMNDLF
+109 KLNDLF

-126 NKRQSK
+126 CKRMSK
-132 RGLSHAAVQG
+132 RGLAHAAVQG
-142 DSYMCWLEGG
+142 DSYLFWGEGG
-152 DTRKP
+152 DTRKV
-157 PQIIHNTQ
+157 PQLIHNTQ
-165 MHLSNENTMDIQSQ
+165 MHLSNENTMNLQEQ

-191 VVRERARLQGV
+191 VVRERARLTGV
-202 SDKDI
+202 SKEDI

-214 ATEDSLFN
+214 STEDNLFN

-236 EKDKKTGIVNIGRCV
+236 EKNRKTGIVWLGRCT
-251 KDAMYEKLH
+251 KDVMYEQMH
-260 PIQQN
+260 PIQQ
-265 KAGEYSWRDKDGKM
+265 KKGGEYVGI
-279 VNGVGLTRYP
+279 GLTKYP
-289 IVPMIWEEMPNNARG
+289 IVPMVWEEMPNSARG
-304 MGEVEQLIPNQ
+304 MSEVEQLIPNQ

-327 SGKQSAFPR
+327 SGKQCAFPR
-336 LAYDDTSIAN
+336 LAYDDSSIAN

-360 GGNAQAIG
+360 GGNAQSIG

-379 SPDAQTLC
+379 SPDAQNLC
-387 DELLNNSRTL
+387 NELLNNSRTL

-438 YIENVALLWC
+438 FIENVALLWC
-448 ELWKVYYPDGIDWDG
+448 ELWKVYYPEGLEWDG
-463 ISLTAAEIQ
+463 VQITAAEIQ

-547 FGNPIDVQLNQG
+547 FGNPIDVQLSQG
-559 VNVGGASGGS
+559 VATGGASGGS
-569 YQSIQGQLAE
+569 YQAQAIQSQLAQKGVVSE
-579 RPLVGE
+579 

>member
-14 SKQYMQEKNILTK
+14 SKQYMQEKDILTK

-48 MEDLPSMN
+48 LEDLPLMN

-63 YKVSSIAATTVTA
+63 YKVSSVASTTVTA

-82 GDREIPIGGV
+82 GDREVETGETEIDPMTGMEIPV
-92 SFNEMG
+92 T
-98 VPVPNVVTSSE
+98 VPTAEIVN
-109 VVGKMNDLF
+109 KMNDLF
-118 SISWEKGK
+118 AISWEKGK
-126 NKRQSK
+126 CKRQSK

-142 DSYMCWLEGG
+142 DSYFFWGEGG
-152 DTRKP
+152 DTRKE
-157 PQIIHNTQ
+157 PQILHNTQ
-165 MHLSNENTMDIQSQ
+165 MHLSNENTMNIQEQ
-179 TWLIIEERLDVD
+179 TWLIIEERLDIE
-191 VVRERARLQGV
+191 VVRERARLAGV
-202 SDKDI
+202 QQAEI

-214 ATEDSLFN
+214 STEDSLFN
-222 KREVKGKVTSLIYM
+222 KREVKGKITSLIYM
-236 EKDKKTGIVNIGRCV
+236 EKDKKTGIVWIGRCTHDV
-251 KDAMYEKLH
+251 MYEKMH
-260 PIQQN
+260 PIQQK
-265 KAGEYSWRDKDGKM
+265 KAGEYFGI
-279 VNGVGLTRYP
+279 GLTKYP
-289 IVPMIWEEMPNNARG
+289 IVPMIWEEMPNTARG

-336 LAYDDTSIAN
+336 LAYDDASIAN

-438 YIENVALLWC
+438 FIENVALLWC

-526 RKIVADRE
+526 RKIVEERE
-534 MQMQQTGMPPTDE
+534 LQTQMTGMPPTDE

-559 VNVGGASGGS
+559 VQTGGMSGGS
-569 YQSIQGQLAE
+569 AMSGGGYQALQSQLAQQG
-579 RPLVGE
+579 VVQ

>member
-1 MTDIYEIWQRFEK
+1 MTDIYEIWERFEK
-14 SKQYMQEKNILTK
+14 SKKYMQNKAILTR
-27 TEKNWLMYIGKQW
+27 TEKNWLMYIGRQW
-40 EACQNSEG
+40 EAVNNSEG

-82 GDREIPIGGV
+82 GENADVV
-92 SFNEMG
+92 SR
-98 VPVPNVVTSSE
+98 
-109 VVGKMNDLF
+109 MNDLF
-118 SISWEKGK
+118 AISWEKGK
-126 NKRQSK
+126 MKNMSK
-132 RGLSHAAVQG
+132 RGLKHAAVQG
-142 DSYMCWLEGG
+142 DSYFFWGEGG
-152 DTRKP
+152 DTRKT

-165 MHLSNENTMDIQSQ
+165 MHLGNENTLDIQKQ
-179 TWLIIEERLDVD
+179 PWLIIEERLEPE
-191 VVRERARLQGV
+191 VVKERARLQGV
-202 SDKDI
+202 SKADI
-207 DLIRPDN
+207 DLIKPDN
-214 ATEDSLFN
+214 STEDNLFN
-222 KREVKGKVTSLIYM
+222 KNEVKGKITSLVYM
-236 EKDKKTGIVNIGRCV
+236 EKDKKTGIVSVGRCTRDV
-251 KDAMYEKLH
+251 MYEKLH
-260 PIQQN
+260 PIQQT
-265 KAGEYSWRDKDGKM
+265 KGGEP
-279 VNGVGLTRYP
+279 NGIGLMKYP
-289 IVPMIWEEMPNNARG
+289 IVPMIWEEMPNDARG
-304 MGEVEQLIPNQ
+304 MSEVEQLIPNQ

-379 SPDAQTLC
+379 SPDAQNLC

-438 YIENVALLWC
+438 FIESVALLWC
-448 ELWKVYYPDGIDWDG
+448 ELWKVYYPQGIEWDG
-463 ISLTAAEIQ
+463 VYLSADEIQ

-512 EAYPEHSSIPKDVL
+512 EAYPEHSSIPKDIL
-526 RKIVADRE
+526 RKIVQGRE
-534 MQMQQTGMPPTDE
+534 LQMAQTGMPPTDE

-559 VNVGGASGGS
+559 VQTGGMSGGS
-569 YQSIQGQLAE
+569 GMSGGGYQALQSQLAE